1 MQTPQVWNGNL
12 QVWIFSTTFHNLHT
26 HIISIY
32 KKSNKLNIIGINTS
46 HSLPTVSGILLAYNK
61 YKQIPTDLIVQG
73 NNHCGNMESIK
84 KKRSMA
90 SHRKLHFQKVLGSM
104 IVALALL
111 FAGSAG
117 AQETKTI
124 KGMVRDVTGEPLIG
138 ASVIEKGTNNGV
150 ITDVDGNFTLTVPAD
165 ATLSIAYMGYATREI
180 HLAKRKKQGDLRV
193 TLREDSQQLKE
204 VVVTAMGIKK
214 DTKRLGYAVST
225 IESDEIVKAGA
236 TNFASAMYGKAP
248 GIRITQTQGGSA
260 GAVSINVRGLTS
272 ITGNNQPLI
281 ILDGVPIR
289 NGGTGKS
296 TDFAEFGN
304 DGQIRSNGLVDI
316 NPEDIESVS
325 VLKGASATALYGS
338 EAANGAVVITS
349 KRAKSGK
356 LTVDFTA
363 QVTANLPAYLPKVQT
378 VYGPGRYNTEYSDYE
393 KQTGGFYQRT
403 MNGESYRSLYN
414 TTMSFGPKYDGSDVL
429 YWDGK
434 MRPYLPATD
443 NPWKELFRT
452 GWNQTYNLA
461 ISQGTETS
469 SNRFSY
475 TFMGETPNSLTGSFT
490 KHNFKL
496 TGSYKPARTLN
507 IEYSL
512 NYIVQDVKDRPQTS
526 LNLYGSFSNMFSSF
540 MDIPYLKQ
548 SYVTSLGYRNTYA
561 GGDATLTPDEAWAYD
576 PGYLNGVSN
585 MLWNMYHHHSK
596 ETENRL
602 IGMIRPTWQI
612 TNWLSLRAQLSTDI
626 TDTKQTLEYET
637 ERPNS
642 LYDPSGSFQNINR
655 RYDIVYGDVML
666 NFNYNIRRF
675 DIAATLGWT
684 GRYENMNNMRVS
696 TNGGLVTENWFDL
709 NASRYTAS
717 STLQRMELLKTGY
730 MGTLSLGWDNYLF
743 LELTGRQERSS
754 TLKDQSFFY
763 PSANLSFLFSNA
775 FRMPAWWNHGKLRLS
790 YGVVG
795 NAPETY
801 AANIIYE
808 QGSDNGFTWNY
819 VPSSWGNANIRP
831 EKKYEYEIGFESKFL
846 NNRLGFD
853 VSYYNNR
860 VKDQILSTPQPST
873 SGVKYVLMNVGEV
886 ANEGWDISVS
896 ATPVLTKNFRWD
908 LTANYGIYRNKV
920 VKLADGVP
928 YLEISN
934 IGGGGAKIQ
943 AVEGRPMGD
952 IYVQVPQMNE
962 NGEYLVSDKGLYMN
976 QTELQRVGNIN
987 PDGVGGLFSSFSY
1000 KNIFLDFSIDFRIG
1014 GDVINEM
1021 YQYSTAS
1028 GLTPESLQFR
1038 DTEHGGLSYY
1048 YPGNNNASGVPVQ
1061 VDPSLGAGPN
1071 GETVYHDGVI
1081 LPGVVASTGEKNTRI
1096 IPAGYYYNQTY
1107 NWGTQPEQLTY
1118 RHSVFDNS
1126 YVKLRELTI
1135 GYQFPEKLISKLG
1148 MTRLSV
1154 SVFGRNLFYFY
1165 KALKN
1170 YDAESSVGTSW
1181 ASQAVVGGSTTATR
1195 NFGVSLRAS
1204 F

>member
-1 MQTPQVWNGNL
+1 M
-12 QVWIFSTTFHNLHT
+12 
-26 HIISIY
+26 
-32 KKSNKLNIIGINTS
+32 K
-46 HSLPTVSGILLAYNK
+46 
-61 YKQIPTDLIVQG
+61 
-73 NNHCGNMESIK
+73 SIK

-316 NPEDIESVS
+316 NPEDIESIS

-434 MRPYLPATD
+434 MRPYLPTTD

-1071 GETVYHDGVI
+1071 GENVYHDGVI

>member
-1 MQTPQVWNGNL
+1 M
-12 QVWIFSTTFHNLHT
+12 
-26 HIISIY
+26 
-32 KKSNKLNIIGINTS
+32 K
-46 HSLPTVSGILLAYNK
+46 
-61 YKQIPTDLIVQG
+61 
-73 NNHCGNMESIK
+73 SIK

-338 EAANGAVVITS
+338 EAANGAVGITS

>member
-1 MQTPQVWNGNL
+1 M
-12 QVWIFSTTFHNLHT
+12 
-26 HIISIY
+26 
-32 KKSNKLNIIGINTS
+32 K
-46 HSLPTVSGILLAYNK
+46 
-61 YKQIPTDLIVQG
+61 
-73 NNHCGNMESIK
+73 SIK

-655 RYDIVYGDVML
+655 RYDIVYGNVML

>member
-1 MQTPQVWNGNL
+1 M
-12 QVWIFSTTFHNLHT
+12 
-26 HIISIY
+26 
-32 KKSNKLNIIGINTS
+32 K
-46 HSLPTVSGILLAYNK
+46 
-61 YKQIPTDLIVQG
+61 
-73 NNHCGNMESIK
+73 SIK

-1038 DTEHGGLSYY
+1038 DTEHGGLSYN

-1195 NFGVSLRAS
+1195 NFGVSLQAS

>member
-1 MQTPQVWNGNL
+1 M
-12 QVWIFSTTFHNLHT
+12 
-26 HIISIY
+26 
-32 KKSNKLNIIGINTS
+32 K
-46 HSLPTVSGILLAYNK
+46 
-61 YKQIPTDLIVQG
+61 
-73 NNHCGNMESIK
+73 SIK

-124 KGMVRDVTGEPLIG
+124 KGMVRDVAGEPLIG

>member
-1 MQTPQVWNGNL
+1 M
-12 QVWIFSTTFHNLHT
+12 
-26 HIISIY
+26 
-32 KKSNKLNIIGINTS
+32 K
-46 HSLPTVSGILLAYNK
+46 
-61 YKQIPTDLIVQG
+61 
-73 NNHCGNMESIK
+73 SIK

-214 DTKRLGYAVST
+214 DTKRLGYAVSS

-576 PGYLNGVSN
+576 PGYLSGVLN

-602 IGMIRPTWQI
+602 IGMIRPTWKI

>member
-1 MQTPQVWNGNL
+1 MN
-12 QVWIFSTTFHNLHT
+12 F
-26 HIISIY
+26 
-32 KKSNKLNIIGINTS
+32 
-46 HSLPTVSGILLAYNK
+46 TV
-61 YKQIPTDLIVQG
+61 
-73 NNHCGNMESIK
+73 
-84 KKRSMA
+84 KKRCDV
-90 SHRKLHFQKVLGSM
+90 SH
-104 IVALALL
+104 LALHLQKSLIITSWVLAFL
-111 FAGSAG
+111 FSGAVF

-124 KGMVRDVTGEPLIG
+124 KGIVKDATGEPLIG
-138 ASVIEKGTNNGV
+138 ASVIQKGTANGV
-150 ITDVDGNFTLTVPAD
+150 ITDAEGNFLLTVPAN
-165 ATLSIAYMGYATREI
+165 ATLTVAYMGYTTREI
-180 HLAKRKKQGDLRV
+180 NLAKRKKQGDLKV
-193 TLREDSQQLKE
+193 TLQEDAQQLKE

-225 IESDEIVKAGA
+225 ISADELVKAGA

-248 GIRITQTQGGSA
+248 GVRITQTQGGAA

-289 NGGTGKS
+289 NGGTGKG

-316 NPEDIESVS
+316 NPEDIESITI
-325 VLKGASATALYGS
+325 LKGASATALYGS
-338 EAANGAVVITS
+338 EAANGAVVISS

-363 QVTANLPAYLPKVQT
+363 QVTANLPAYLPEVQT
-378 VYGPGRYNTEYSDYE
+378 LYGPGTYNTAYSDYE

-403 MNGESYRSLYN
+403 QNGQTYKSLRS
-414 TTMSFGPKYDGSDVL
+414 TTLSFGPKYDGSEVL
-429 YWDGK
+429 YWDGSV
-434 MRPYLPATD
+434 RPYLPQTD

-461 ISQGTETS
+461 ISQGTENS

-475 TFMGETPNSLTGSFT
+475 TFMDEIPNSLNGSFT

-496 TGSYKPARTLN
+496 TGSYRLAKPLN
-507 IEYSL
+507 LEYSI
-512 NYIVQDVKDRPQTS
+512 NYIVQNVKDRPQTS
-526 LNLYGSFSNMFSSF
+526 LGLYGGFSNMFSTF
-540 MDIPYLKQ
+540 LDIPYLKR
-548 SYVTSLGYRNTYA
+548 SYVTSLGYRNTFT
-561 GGDATLTPDEAWAYD
+561 GGDATLTPEESWAYD
-576 PGYLNGVSN
+576 PSYLSGMSN
-585 MLWNMYHHHSK
+585 TLWNMYHHHSD

-602 IGMIRPTWQI
+602 MGMIRPTWQI
-612 TNWLSLRAQLSTDI
+612 TNWLSLRAQLSTDL

-642 LYDPSGSFQNINR
+642 LYDPSGSYQNINR

-666 NFNYNIRRF
+666 NFNYSIKRF
-675 DIAATLGWT
+675 DVAATVGWS
-684 GRYENMNNMRVS
+684 GRYENMNNMRVA
-696 TNGGLVTENWFDL
+696 TNGGLVTENWFDI

-730 MGTLSLGWDNYLF
+730 MGTLSMGWDNYLF

-763 PSANLSFLFSNA
+763 PSANLSFLFTDA
-775 FRMPAWWNHGKLRLS
+775 FHMPAWWNYGKLRLS
-790 YGVVG
+790 YGIVG
-795 NAPETY
+795 NAPDTY
-801 AANIIYE
+801 AANIVYE

-819 VPSSWGNANIRP
+819 VPSSWGNSGIRP

-846 NNRLGFD
+846 NNRLAID

-860 VKDQILSTPQPST
+860 VKDQILSTPQPAT
-873 SGVKYVLMNVGEV
+873 SGVKYMLMNVGEV
-886 ANEGWDISVS
+886 ANQGWDISLS
-896 ATPVLTKNFRWD
+896 ATPIQTRDFRWD
-908 LTANYGIYRNKV
+908 LTATYGIYKNQV

-934 IGGGGAKIQ
+934 MGGSGVKIQ

-952 IYVQVPQMNE
+952 IYTQVPQVND
-962 NGEYLVSDKGLYMN
+962 NGEYLVSDKGLYLN
-976 QTELQRVGNIN
+976 QTELKKVGNIN
-987 PDGVGGLFSSFSY
+987 PDGVGGLFNSFSY
-1000 KNIFLDFSIDFRIG
+1000 KNVFLDFSIDFRIG

-1021 YQYSTAS
+1021 NQYATAV
-1028 GLTPESLQFR
+1028 GLTPESLQYR

-1048 YPGNNNASGVPVQ
+1048 YAGNNNGSGVPIPI
-1061 VDPSLGAGPN
+1061 DPSASAGPN
-1071 GETVYHDGVI
+1071 GENIYHDGII
-1081 LPGVVASTGEKNTRI
+1081 LPGIVASTGERNTRI
-1096 IPAGYYYNQTY
+1096 IPAGYYYNSTY
-1107 NWGTQPEQLTY
+1107 NWGTEAEQLTY
-1118 RHSVFDNS
+1118 SHSVFDNS

-1135 GYQFPEKLISKLG
+1135 GYQFPEKMIAKIGL
-1148 MTRLSV
+1148 TRLSV
-1154 SVFGRNLFYFY
+1154 SAFGRNLFYFY

-1181 ASQAVVGGSTTATR
+1181 SSQAVVGGSTTATR
-1195 NFGVSLRAS
+1195 SFGFSVRAS

>member
-1 MQTPQVWNGNL
+1 M
-12 QVWIFSTTFHNLHT
+12 
-26 HIISIY
+26 
-32 KKSNKLNIIGINTS
+32 K
-46 HSLPTVSGILLAYNK
+46 
-61 YKQIPTDLIVQG
+61 
-73 NNHCGNMESIK
+73 SIK

-124 KGMVRDVTGEPLIG
+124 QGMVRDVTGEPLIG

>member
-1 MQTPQVWNGNL
+1 MK
-12 QVWIFSTTFHNLHT
+12 F
-26 HIISIY
+26 
-32 KKSNKLNIIGINTS
+32 
-46 HSLPTVSGILLAYNK
+46 
-61 YKQIPTDLIVQG
+61 
-73 NNHCGNMESIK
+73 IK
-84 KKRSMA
+84 KEWGEA
-90 SHRKLHFQKVLGSM
+90 SYRKLHLQKGLGIMGMVL
-104 IVALALL
+104 AFL
-111 FAGSAG
+111 FAENIY
-117 AQETKTI
+117 AQDSQTI

-150 ITDVDGNFTLTVPAD
+150 ITDVDGNFTLKVPAD

-180 HLAKRKKQGDLRV
+180 KLARRKKQGDLRV

-316 NPEDIESVS
+316 NPEDIESIS

-378 VYGPGRYNTEYSDYE
+378 LYGPGRYNTDYSDYE

-403 MNGESYRSLYN
+403 MNGENYKSLYN

-434 MRPYLPATD
+434 VRPYLPATD

-475 TFMGETPNSLTGSFT
+475 TFMDEIPNSLTGSFT

-496 TGSYKPARTLN
+496 TGSYKLAKPLTL
-507 IEYSL
+507 EYSL
-512 NYIVQDVKDRPQTS
+512 NYIIQDVKDRPQTS
-526 LNLYGSFSNMFSSF
+526 LNLYGSFGNMFSSF

-561 GGDATLTPDEAWAYD
+561 IGGDATLTPDESWAYD
-576 PGYLNGVSN
+576 PGYLSGVSN
-585 MLWNMYHHHSK
+585 MLWNMYHHHSE

-790 YGVVG
+790 YGIVG

-801 AANIIYE
+801 AANIIY
-808 QGSDNGFTWNY
+808 
-819 VPSSWGNANIRP
+819 
-831 EKKYEYEIGFESKFL
+831 
-846 NNRLGFD
+846 
-853 VSYYNNR
+853 
-860 VKDQILSTPQPST
+860 
-873 SGVKYVLMNVGEV
+873 
-886 ANEGWDISVS
+886 
-896 ATPVLTKNFRWD
+896 
-908 LTANYGIYRNKV
+908 
-920 VKLADGVP
+920 
-928 YLEISN
+928 
-934 IGGGGAKIQ
+934 
-943 AVEGRPMGD
+943 
-952 IYVQVPQMNE
+952 VQVPQVNE
-962 NGEYLVSDKGLYMN
+962 NGDYLVSDKGLYLN
-976 QTELQRVGNIN
+976 QTDLQRVGNIN

-1028 GLTPESLQFR
+1028 GLTPESLQYR

-1071 GETVYHDGVI
+1071 GEVIYHDGVI

-1107 NWGTQPEQLTY
+1107 NWGTQPEQYTY
-1118 RHSVFDNS
+1118 RHSVFDNT

-1195 NFGVSLRAS
+1195 NFGISLRAS

>member
-1 MQTPQVWNGNL
+1 M
-12 QVWIFSTTFHNLHT
+12 
-26 HIISIY
+26 
-32 KKSNKLNIIGINTS
+32 K
-46 HSLPTVSGILLAYNK
+46 
-61 YKQIPTDLIVQG
+61 
-73 NNHCGNMESIK
+73 SIK

-561 GGDATLTPDEAWAYD
+561 GGDATLTPDESWAYD

-1195 NFGVSLRAS
+1195 NLGVSLRAS